1 MYKMEKSKRNWAA
14 CKNPKNPL
22 RYCETAVFCE
32 NVSDSVILGRLLFLF
47 NGIAMLSHSDV
58 LE

>member
-1 MYKMEKSKRNWAA
+1 MEKSKRNWAA